1 MDNEKIKIYLDG
13 LLADKL
19 SKSLK
24 LDFSD
29 VDIDMLK
36 VAYKKLDNLIDN
48 IYETR
53 QADNIERVITKLLTS
68 ANVDVIHVPTIDN
81 AQEAFNLVRVVSKE
95 LSDVLVDKFGYDV
108 LYEEIDISN
117 KRFDTEDELVSYIV
131 NNYEEVTGTPKID
144 IYNLDMNPDNDDD
157 YELNQSIVRGDQ
169 DKVLAFVNKTYD
181 GDIDEDFW
189 QELEYR
195 LVQDFKNFRNLD
207 EEVNNKKANEN
218 LYEKICR
225 AYINSLNLEFVFVN
239 DNGKIAHGYFA
250 DDNIATAVA
259 KSGANISSKNYKKYA
274 TPILGDNQT
283 SSDEAEVYEYD
294 TWEQFFN
301 DYVKDGIEED
311 LEDGAYIDEEGN
323 WDFEISPE
331 ELESVGITVTDYLNE
346 NKNGSAGYSV
356 SAYYDEKLRGL
367 EDNITTSDWSEV
379 AEFAH
384 SKLMSGSVIKIVDEN
399 SGNKIIITPDE
410 YRADFDG
417 EFIISPEQL
426 GSENKDTL
434 DEEKSDFEK
443 LSNKIF
449 NKGRP
454 NGMTKDSADAIT
466 ASIGR
471 KKYGKEKFQKMAQAG
486 KKMESAPMNTN
497 EDSINEIINDK
508 EFMDSLNITA
518 DDVVRQVKLAKKQ
531 FDELTSMVDNYKGT
545 FGELYDELKG
555 WNLGDS
561 DKEQDDDNLFDCY
574 YKSLLVTVTVDD
586 GKIAVQPTDVYV
598 YPDDITDKDSDE
610 LFHLDF
616 NKPINYSKIKSTKT
630 EGLLNIADDLY
641 NDFNWDTDLVDNPE
655 ETLTTYFDE
664 LYANID
670 NRTSSDWNTFND
682 AVEHIQR
689 VVKDITGKD
698 LKVDVTMED
707 DFRHSPVK
715 KATIKISYTQEI
727 GDYVFYVKEDF
738 NKSVKSE
745 AISEDFDG
753 MEDVDTELNDI
764 ENEITRAENAGSG
777 EDMTEVQN
785 NVEQAVSEVENPTL
799 EEIAGTASANST
811 LDVLV
816 VDEESAIDGYKSFL
830 NQIKDIVPNPIYEV
844 LEKEIQE
851 IIRDEEDHIAKL
863 ETIKASLNIED
874 IPLDE
879 GRKENA

>member
-1 MDNEKIKIYLDG
+1 MDNEKMKIYLDG
-13 LLADKL
+13 SLAEKL

-24 LDFSD
+24 LDFSGA
-29 VDIDMLK
+29 DIDMLK
-36 VAYKKLDNLIDN
+36 VVYKKLDNIIDD

-53 QADNIERVITKLLTS
+53 QADNIEKVLTKLLTS

-117 KRFDTEDELVSYIV
+117 KRFDTEDELVLYIV

-346 NKNGSAGYSV
+346 NKNGSARYSV

-384 SKLMSGSVIKIVDEN
+384 SKLMSGSVIKIVDNN
-399 SGNKIIITPDE
+399 SGNKMIITSDE

-417 EFIISPEQL
+417 EFTINPEQL
-426 GSENKDTL
+426 SSTNKDTL

-471 KKYGKEKFQKMAQAG
+471 KKYGKEKFQKMAQVG
-486 KKMESAPMNTN
+486 KKTESAPMNTN
-497 EDSINEIINDK
+497 EDSINDIINDK
-508 EFMDSLNITA
+508 EFMDSLGVTA
-518 DDVVRQVKLAKKQ
+518 DDVIKQVKLAKNQ
-531 FDELTSMVDNYKGT
+531 FDELTSMVNNYKGT

-561 DKEQDDDNLFDCY
+561 NKEQDDDNLFDCY
-574 YKSLLVTVTVDD
+574 YKSLLVTITVDD
-586 GKIAVQPTDVYV
+586 GKLAVQPTDVYV
-598 YPDDITDKDSDE
+598 YPNDITNKDSDE

-616 NKPINYSKIKSTKT
+616 NKPIDYSKIKGTKT
-630 EGLLNIADDLY
+630 EGL
-641 NDFNWDTDLVDNPE
+641 
-655 ETLTTYFDE
+655 
-664 LYANID
+664 
-670 NRTSSDWNTFND
+670 
-682 AVEHIQR
+682 
-689 VVKDITGKD
+689 
-698 LKVDVTMED
+698 
-707 DFRHSPVK
+707 
-715 KATIKISYTQEI
+715 
-727 GDYVFYVKEDF
+727 
-738 NKSVKSE
+738 
-745 AISEDFDG
+745 SEDLDD

-785 NVEQAVSEVENPTL
+785 NVEQAVSEVENPTP

-816 VDEESAIDGYKSFL
+816 ADEESAIDGYKSFL

-879 GRKENA
+879 GRKENI